1 MRIKRFEAP
10 DNQTA
15 LKMVKKEMGDEA
27 LILATRALTPAE
39 RKNGSNVRVEVVAA
53 IDSGS
58 DDKGVPD
65 TEHESNM
72 SGNQNTYDYSI
83 VRRGTNRQSDIPQE
97 ILAKKYAQETDSKK
111 TDTPDNPA
119 DNTDKN
125 LDTKDIQ
132 QRLLRFMKK
141 KPDSG
146 TASAEKYP
154 AHHTPDRLPEK
165 PSPEAVAKWRDQL
178 IGQIQIKPPQVNNH
192 GHSPAV
198 IALVGATGVGKTT
211 TAAKLAAWYTLREG
225 LKVTLLSMD
234 CYRIGATDQL
244 RTYSRIMRLPCEVAL
259 RQKDFANA
267 IKHHHNQDVIIID
280 TAGKSPYNNSHINE
294 LAEWFGPV
302 GGIQPHLVL
311 SATTKKEDMAHS
323 IKSYEPLSAAG
334 IMITKLD
341 ETRAYAT
348 LCQQIAA
355 SSQPVSCLSTGQRV
369 PEDFMM
375 ASKEFLDILFREG
388 WNAATAEAG
397 AA

>member
-27 LILATRALTPAE
+27 LILATRTLTPAE
-39 RKNGSNVRVEVVAA
+39 RKNGSNIRVEVVAA

-58 DDKGVPD
+58 DNKGAPD
-65 TEHESNM
+65 TEHENNM

-83 VRRGTNRQSDIPQE
+83 VRRGNNLQSDIPQE
-97 ILAKKYAQETDSKK
+97 ILSKKYAPNTDSTKR
-111 TDTPDNPA
+111 DRPDNLA
-119 DNTDKN
+119 NNTDKN
-125 LDTKDIQ
+125 IATKDIQ
-132 QRLLRFMKK
+132 QRLLQFMK

-146 TASAEKYP
+146 DASTEKHP
-154 AHHTPDRLPEK
+154 EQNTPDRSVEK
-165 PSPEAVAKWRDQL
+165 PSPEAVAKWRNQL
-178 IGQIQIKPPQVNNH
+178 IEQIQIKPPRVNNH
-192 GHSPAV
+192 GHSPA
-198 IALVGATGVGKTT
+198 ILALVGATGVGKTT

-244 RTYSRIMRLPCEVAL
+244 RTYSKIMRLPCEVAL

-267 IKHHHNQDVIIID
+267 IKRHQNQDVIIID

-302 GGIQPHLVL
+302 GGIQAHLVL
-311 SATTKKEDMAHS
+311 SATTKKEDIAHS
-323 IKSYEPLSAAG
+323 IKSYEPLSTTG
-334 IMITKLD
+334 LMITKLD

-355 SSQPVSCLSTGQRV
+355 SSKPVSCISTGQRV